1 MARLPRWSAPGQLH
15 QVLQRGVAGTPL
27 FRDAQDYAAFID
39 ALRLAST
46 EHRVAIHAYALLP
59 DRIHLL
65 ATPHDGDGLS
75 RTMQA
80 AGRRYVQAHNR
91 RHGRSGTLWDGRF
104 RVAVVE
110 SESHWLACRVHVE
123 SAPVHE
129 GLASQAADYPWSSA
143 AYHCGLRNDTLVTPH
158 PLDWN
163 LGNTPFERE
172 MARKLLLERGLPMP
186 AQMSIEQAV
195 DKGWALGSPD
205 FLAQLERQTGRR
217 AQPGQA
223 GRPANRRDN

>member
-1 MARLPRWSAPGQLH
+1 MARLPRWSAPGHLH
-15 QVLQRGVAGTPL
+15 QVLQRGVAGTPI
-27 FRDAQDYAAFID
+27 FRDVQDYEAFVD

-75 RTMQA
+75 RAMQA

-91 RHGRSGTLWDGRF
+91 RHGRQGTLWDGRF
-104 RVAVVE
+104 RATVVE
-110 SESHWLACRVHVE
+110 AECHWLACRVHVE

-143 AYHCGLRNDTLVTPH
+143 ACHCGLRDDTLVTPH
-158 PLDWN
+158 ALDWN

-172 MARKLLLERGLPMP
+172 MARKLLLERGLPAP
-186 AQMSIEQAV
+186 VRASIDQAV
-195 DKGWALGSPD
+195 DKGWALGGPG
-205 FLAQLERQTGRR
+205 FLNQLEQQTGRR
-217 AQPGQA
+217 ARPGQA
-223 GRPANRRDN
+223 GRPSGRHGK